1 MSEKN
6 TITRRQKNILAGH
19 LSVRM
24 THKTMEACVHTV
36 EDALAAA
43 GIKVEDED
51 EDDI

>member
-1 MSEKN
+1 MSEKR
-6 TITRRQKNILAGH
+6 TITRLQKNILTGY

-43 GIKVEDED
+43 GIKVEDDDED
-51 EDDI
+51 E